1 MNMNE
6 SYNLQA
12 SKQASKEYPRMKERA
27 KFAWCRKAA
36 LALLAVCL
44 IGLLPVS
51 ANAAYDA
58 SQRETIRVGF
68 FAMDGYHMMDSSG
81 NRSGYGYDF
90 LQMVSRYLDV
100 DFEYVG
106 YEDSWEEMQTMLEN
120 GEIDLLTSARKTSER
135 EEKFDFSRPIGTNS
149 AILTVR
155 SDNSRIVTH
164 DFATYNGM
172 RVALLNGNS
181 RNDDFAEFA
190 EKNGFTYRPV
200 YFSTVSEMTEALQA
214 GTVDA
219 IVTSSLRQTENERII
234 EKFNT
239 SEFYAI
245 VKKGNTALLDKI
257 NYAIDQM
264 NATEGDWQ
272 TELHNRF
279 YENYNNR
286 NLTYTEEEQAI
297 IQEYSSAGTPLSV
310 VCDPTR
316 YPYSYVEDGE
326 VKGILPD
333 YFKAL
338 AEYAGI
344 SYEFVACDSRED
356 YLERRSDG
364 SADLCID
371 FRLHSQG
378 GSEIPNSSVTASY
391 LTLRAAMVTR
401 TDFNGEIN
409 TVATVEQAANIDETY
424 AKDAARL
431 VCKTREEAAKAVMEG
446 RADAAFLYYY
456 TAQALVNQDK
466 SGVLTY
472 TLLEETTYNYHI
484 AVSPQVNHALAGILT
499 KAIYAMPNSMI
510 EDISSQ
516 YTSYQ
521 AKDITFVMLM
531 QMHPLATGGIALLII
546 VAIFVSLM
554 GRVHV
559 QKKQAR
565 IASQKAEE
573 MKALAEKAE
582 AANKAKSLFLANM
595 SHDIRT
601 PINGIMGLL
610 KIDESHFDDA
620 ELIRANHKKMMVSA
634 NHLLS
639 LINDVLQVS
648 KMEDGTAELA
658 HEPIALFNLT
668 HDIVTILTNRAAES
682 GIVWEYEKEKTVIP
696 YPYIYGSSV
705 HLRQIFLNIY
715 GNCIKYT
722 PAGGKITTLVEGFS
736 DRDGVCTYRWTITDT
751 GIGMSEEFLKR
762 IYEPFAQE
770 KNDARSVYHG
780 TGLGMTIVKQLVEQM
795 GGTIEIT
802 SKEGVGSKFLV
813 TIPFE
818 IAPPPADAPAALP
831 VEDDSVQ
838 GLHLLLVE
846 DNELN
851 AEIAQT
857 LLEDAGAKI
866 TLARDGRQAV
876 ELFQSNAPGSFDAIL
891 MDIMMPVMNGYEAT
905 EALRSLDRPD
915 ARAIPIIAMTANAFQ
930 EDAEKCIAA
939 GMNAHL
945 AKPLDME
952 KVKKTI
958 CEQISLRRSD
968 RT

>member
-1 MNMNE
+1 
-6 SYNLQA
+6 
-12 SKQASKEYPRMKERA
+12 MKNGVRYA
-27 KFAWCRKAA
+27 AQRIMAA
-36 LALLAVCL
+36 LLLTVSVFTLC
-44 IGLLPVS
+44 PVR
-51 ANAAYDA
+51 ADAAYDA
-58 SQRETIRVGF
+58 GQRETVRVGF
-68 FAMDGYHMMDSSG
+68 FAMDGYHMMDEQG

-106 YEDSWEEMQTMLEN
+106 YEDSWGEMQAMLEN
-120 GEIDLLTSARKTSER
+120 GEIDLLTSARKTPER

-164 DFATYNGM
+164 DFATYDGM

-190 EKNGFTYRPV
+190 EENEFTYRPV
-200 YFSTVSEMTEALQA
+200 YFEAVNEMAEALQA

-245 VKKGNTALLDKI
+245 VKKGNTELLDEI
-257 NYAIDQM
+257 NYAIEQM

-279 YENYNNR
+279 YENYNNK

-297 IQEYSSAGTPLSV
+297 IQEYSAADTPLTV

-316 YPYSYVEDGE
+316 YPYSYVENGE

-333 YFKAL
+333 YFKVL

-344 SYEFVACDSRED
+344 SYKFMICDSRED

-371 FRLHSQG
+371 VRLQSQG
-378 GSEIPNSSVTASY
+378 GSEIPNSSVTAAY

-409 TVATVEQAANIDETY
+409 TVATVEQAANIDDTY
-424 AKDAARL
+424 AKDAQRL
-431 VCKTREEAAKAVMEG
+431 VCATREEAMKAVMEG
-446 RADAAFLYYY
+446 KADAAFVYYY
-456 TAQALVNQDK
+456 TAQAFVNQDK

-521 AKDITFVMLM
+521 AKDITLMMLI
-531 QMHPLATGGIALLII
+531 QMHPAAFGCVLALILVVVFSLLMFR
-546 VAIFVSLM
+546 AD
-554 GRVHV
+554 R
-559 QKKQAR
+559 QKKLAVMATQRA
-565 IASQKAEE
+565 AEME
-573 MKALAEKAE
+573 ALAEKAE

-601 PINGIMGLL
+601 PLNGIVGLL
-610 KIDESHFDDA
+610 KIYESHFEDTDM
-620 ELIRANHKKMMVSA
+620 IRENHKKMMVSA
-634 NHLLS
+634 DHLLS

-648 KMEDGTAELA
+648 KMEDGAVELA
-658 HEPIALFNLT
+658 HEPIALVDLT
-668 HDIVTILTNRAAES
+668 RDIVTILTNRAAES
-682 GIVWEYEKEKTVIP
+682 GITWEYEREKSEIP
-696 YPYIYGSSV
+696 YPYIYGSPV

-722 PAGGKITTLVEGFS
+722 PAGGKITTLVEASG
-736 DRDGVCTYRWTITDT
+736 DKDGICTYRWTITDT
-751 GIGMSEEFLKR
+751 GIGMSEEFLKH
-762 IYEPFAQE
+762 IFEPFVQE
-770 KNDARSVYHG
+770 KDDARSVYHG

-795 GGTIEIT
+795 NGSIQIT
-802 SKEGVGSKFLV
+802 SKKGVGSTFV
-813 TIPFE
+813 ITIPFE
-818 IAPPPADAPAALP
+818 IAPPPVDPQISLPA
-831 VEDDSVQ
+831 ENSSVQ

-857 LLEDAGAKI
+857 LLEDAGAEV
-866 TLARDGRQAV
+866 TVARNGRQAV
-876 ELFQSNAPGSFDAIL
+876 EQFRNNPAGTFDVIL

-905 EALRSLDRPD
+905 KAIRSLERPD
-915 ARAIPIIAMTANAFQ
+915 ARNIPIIAMTANAFT
-930 EDAEKCIAA
+930 EDAEKCAAA

-945 AKPLDME
+945 AKPLDIE
-952 KVKKTI
+952 KIKKTI
-958 CEQISLRRSD
+958 CEQLQLVL
-968 RT
+968 